1 MIDIKFLR
9 ENPEA
14 VKQNIRNTQPTF
26 AKPLKSRS
34 NLSTCFALN
43 NVEPGS
49 TQCVLNKK
57 YELSR
62 RSIHSNSM
70 KH

>member
-1 MIDIKFLR
+1 LLHR
-9 ENPEA
+9 
-14 VKQNIRNTQPTF
+14 TSQPKC

-34 NLSTCFALN
+34 YLSTCFALR

-49 TQCVLNKK
+49 TQCVLNEK
-57 YELSR
+57 YGLSR

>member
-1 MIDIKFLR
+1 MKHKVFHKPKLR
-9 ENPEA
+9 
-14 VKQNIRNTQPTF
+14 
-26 AKPLKSRS
+26 
-34 NLSTCFALN
+34 TCFALN

-49 TQCVLNKK
+49 TQCVLNEK
-57 YELSR
+57 YGLSR